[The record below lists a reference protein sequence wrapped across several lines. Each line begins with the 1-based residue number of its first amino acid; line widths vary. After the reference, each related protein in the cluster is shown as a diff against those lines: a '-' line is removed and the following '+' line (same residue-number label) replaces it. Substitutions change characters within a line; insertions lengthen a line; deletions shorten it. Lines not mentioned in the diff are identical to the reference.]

1 VRIKEDDE
9 WKIAF
14 RTRYGHFEYNVMPF
28 GLINAPTIFQHLMN
42 DIFRKFLDNF
52 VVYYLYD
59 VLIFSKNLEEYE

>member
-1 VRIKEDDE
+1 
-9 WKIAF
+9 
-14 RTRYGHFEYNVMPF
+14 
-28 GLINAPTIFQHLMN
+28 MN